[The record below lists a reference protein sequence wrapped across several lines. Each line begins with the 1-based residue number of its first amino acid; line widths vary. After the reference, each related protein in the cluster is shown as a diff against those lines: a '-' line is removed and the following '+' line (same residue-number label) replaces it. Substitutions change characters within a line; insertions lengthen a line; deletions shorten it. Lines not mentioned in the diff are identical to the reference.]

1 MQASAIPENST
12 PGADS
17 SPPRPSF
24 LRSISLELLGL
35 LIFVAVFN
43 LIAGIGAALNDV
55 GLVIVGLVMAVVPAL
70 LWLAIFYRID
80 RAEPEPKRLVIGVY
94 LTGLLLAAALHLP
107 IFGVIFATES
117 WMGAYWWSQLLGGI
131 LVVGIV
137 TMAIVYVSVR
147 VVVFDN
153 PEFDE
158 RLDGIIY
165 AVAAGLG
172 VATVS
177 NFVYVVQN
185 GGVDLNIG
193 SIRMVVDT
201 LGYASMAGVLGYFLG
216 QARFEKTPIYYL
228 PVGVLLSATLT
239 GVYFFLIG
247 RTGDSGLT
255 VGGLTVEVWRDLI
268 LGIFMALVV
277 MGAVT
282 YLVRRAN
289 EETARVS
296 QLSATG
302 DSWEPKTLEGA
313 AAGTGEKGGAA

>member
-1 MQASAIPENST
+1 MQSSAIPDTNA
-12 PGADS
+12 PGVEP
-17 SPPRPSF
+17 PPRSGF
-24 LRSISLELLGL
+24 LRSITLELLGL
-35 LIFVAVFN
+35 LIFVALFN

-55 GLVIVGLVMAVVPAL
+55 GLIIVGLVMAVAPAL

-80 RAEPEPKRLVIGVY
+80 HVEPEPKRLVIGVY

-107 IFGVIFATES
+107 IFGVIFATDS
-117 WMGAYWWSQLLGGI
+117 WMGAYWWAQLLGGI
-131 LVVGIV
+131 LVVGMV
-137 TMAIVYVSVR
+137 SMAIVYSAVR
-147 VVVFDN
+147 MVVFDN

-165 AVAAGLG
+165 AMAAGLG

-177 NFVYVVQN
+177 NFVYVLQH

-228 PVGVLLSATLT
+228 PVGIVLSATLM
-239 GVYFFLIG
+239 GLYFFVIG
-247 RTGDSGLT
+247 RTG
-255 VGGLTVEVWRDLI
+255 GGGAAVEIWRDLI
-268 LGIFMALVV
+268 LAIFMALVV
-277 MGAVT
+277 MGAVAW
-282 YLVRRAN
+282 LVRRAN

-296 QLSATG
+296 QLSAAG
-302 DSWEPKTLEGA
+302 DSWEPKDLATADQSTE
-313 AAGTGEKGGAA
+313 TGGAA

>member
-1 MQASAIPENST
+1 MQASAIPENSASGSE
-12 PGADS
+12 P
-17 SPPRPSF
+17 SPPRPGF
-24 LRSISLELLGL
+24 LRSISLELLSL
-35 LIFVAVFN
+35 LIFVAIFN

-55 GLVIVGLVMAVVPAL
+55 GLVIIGLVMAVVPAL

-80 RAEPEPKRLVIGVY
+80 HAEPEPKRLVIGVY

-107 IFGVIFATES
+107 IFGVIFATDS
-117 WMGAYWWSQLLGGI
+117 WMGVYWWSQLLGGI
-131 LVVGIV
+131 LVIGMVS
-137 TMAIVYVSVR
+137 MAIVYASVR

-158 RLDGIIY
+158 RLDGIVY

-177 NFVYVVQN
+177 NFVYVLQN

-228 PVGVLLSATLT
+228 PVGVMLSATLT
-239 GVYFFLIG
+239 GLYFFLIG
-247 RTGDSGLT
+247 RTGG
-255 VGGLTVEVWRDLI
+255 GGLTVEVWRDLI

-277 MGAVT
+277 MGAVAW
-282 YLVRRAN
+282 LVRRAN

-296 QLSATG
+296 QLSAAG
-302 DSWEPKTLEGA
+302 DSWEPKTLESGA
-313 AAGTGEKGGAA
+313 VEKDNVENGGAA